1 MNMHL
6 LLTDLYSIPKVL
18 KRRIFLTVKS
28 FFVGD
33 HLLYS
38 CDLHL

>member
-1 MNMHL
+1 MSMHL

-28 FFVGD
+28 F
-33 HLLYS
+33 LLVII
-38 CDLHL
+38 CFILVT

>member
-28 FFVGD
+28 FLWVIICFILVT
-33 HLLYS
+33 
-38 CDLHL
+38 

>member
-1 MNMHL
+1 MSMHF

-28 FFVGD
+28 F
-33 HLLYS
+33 LLVII
-38 CDLHL
+38 CFILVT